1 MFIAL
6 LDRRN
11 QPSNYHVIANQPV
24 KKYGMVATGNHQ
36 HFGFAALCDTSVA
49 IPTDFRRHCAGL
61 KGIPTPVCALV
72 RNDNLLIT
80 DRQTEI

>member
-24 KKYGMVATGNHQ
+24 KKYGMDATGNHQ

-49 IPTDFRRHCAGL
+49 IPTDFR
-61 KGIPTPVCALV
+61 
-72 RNDNLLIT
+72 
-80 DRQTEI
+80 